1 MRAYLVASVVFAFG
15 GGAALAQQAAVSPIG
30 QPMQPEASPRSET
43 GVPAIEATPG
53 ASAPFSASAN
63 PILHVPVSGLHPGN
77 VSFAP
82 RIANPLADDPQA
94 AMRGMRDFIQ
104 FNCVGCHA
112 PNAGG
117 GMGPALSEGR
127 FIYGSSPANLFS
139 ASIRAAPMGCRPGA
153 RFCPSDDLGSL
164 SPTCRASPIRRARPL
179 DEHLANAALAS
190 RRANAG
196 RISANAEAV
205 EFHEPLQR
213 RPPASGRVIGDGLCE
228 AHNRFDHA
236 LCGRR
241 ACLSRSRVSGCGYL
255 TPADGLMAKRI
266 LPLTHA
272 LLIVSAALSSSSRAG
287 PDRVFR
293 RARGGAVAE
302 TPLLETPG
310 EGGSPSASASRP
322 PCCSPWWSGRPSRW
336 RASPTRP
343 RSLI

>member
-15 GGAALAQQAAVSPIG
+15 GAAALAQQAAVSPIG

-127 FIYGSSPANLFS
+127 FIYGSSPANLFL
-139 ASIRAAPMGCRPGA
+139 SIYQGRPNGMPTWGA
-153 RFCPSDDLGSL
+153 LLPEFDDLGACL
-164 SPTCRASPIRRARPL
+164 LRAEHRPSAERDL
-179 DEHLANAALAS
+179 WTNDLANAALAS

-213 RPPASGRVIGDGLCE
+213 RAPASGRVIGDGLCE
-228 AHNRFDHA
+228 AHNRFDRA

-241 ACLSRSRVSGCGYL
+241 ACLSRSRVSDGY
-255 TPADGLMAKRI
+255 PARRRSDGEEN
-266 LPLTHA
+266 
-272 LLIVSAALSSSSRAG
+272 SAFDAGSVDRLRRRRRHHHGAG
-287 PDRVFR
+287 PDRRVPA
-293 RARGGAVAE
+293 RARRRRCGHSA
-302 TPLLETPG
+302 PG
-310 EGGSPSASASRP
+310 NPGRRVDPNRRRP
-322 PCCSPWWSGRPSRW
+322 FHDRAGRPGC
-336 RASPTRP
+336 
-343 RSLI
+343 LDFHDDG